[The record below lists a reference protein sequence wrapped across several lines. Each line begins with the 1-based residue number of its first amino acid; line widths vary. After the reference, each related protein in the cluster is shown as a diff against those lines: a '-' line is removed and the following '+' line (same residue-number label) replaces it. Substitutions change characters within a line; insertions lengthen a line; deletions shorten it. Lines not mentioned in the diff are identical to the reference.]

1 MRARTADLGG
11 RWLVTAHLHRHGDFY
26 GEMDDDSLS
35 DPDVPDEARP
45 HVVGRRP
52 FGRIAIA
59 NSDAGAG
66 AFMNEAID
74 QARRAVD
81 ELVRRSGLM

>member
-1 MRARTADLGG
+1 
-11 RWLVTAHLHRHGDFY
+11 
-26 GEMDDDSLS
+26 LS
-35 DPDVPDEARP
+35 DPDVPDEDRP
-45 HVVGRRP
+45 HVLGRRP
-52 FGRIAIA
+52 YGRIAIA

-81 ELVRRSGLM
+81 ELTRRSGLM

>member
-1 MRARTADLGG
+1 
-11 RWLVTAHLHRHGDFY
+11 
-26 GEMDDDSLS
+26 
-35 DPDVPDEARP
+35 
-45 HVVGRRP
+45 VVGRRP

-74 QARRAVD
+74 QARRAVE
-81 ELVRRSGLM
+81 ELVRRNGLM